1 MANRWG
7 NNGNWDRLYFGGS
20 KMTADGDCSHEIK
33 SCLLLGGKAV
43 TNLDSMLKSRDITL
57 FTEVHLVMYWFES
70 WTIKKVELDSFELW
84 CWRRLLNAGEEGDDR
99 VWECWM
105 VSSTLWTWVWASS
118 KSWWWTG
125 KPGILQSIGSQS
137 VGHDWVTGLK
147 WTELKS
153 INGPY
158 SKNRCSR
165 KN

>member
-20 KMTADGDCSHEIK
+20 KMTADGGCSHEIK

-84 CWRRLLNAGEEGDDR
+84 CWRRLLRRRRGWQSMRTLDGVVNLMDVSLSKLQELVMDR
-99 VWECWM
+99 EAWHTAVHRVAKCR
-105 VSSTLWTWVWASS
+105 TWLS
-118 KSWWWTG
+118 
-125 KPGILQSIGSQS
+125 
-137 VGHDWVTGLK
+137 D
-147 WTELKS
+147 WTELNWTQLNQWS
-153 INGPY
+153 L
-158 SKNRCSR
+158 
-165 KN
+165 